1 MGKERR
7 RYSKEFKAQ
16 VAIEA
21 LKEQKTL
28 TELSMEYSI
37 HPNQISLWKNELV
50 GKVPRIFG
58 DTGHRKIDP
67 SVVEDIKAP
76 LYEEIGRLK
85 VENDFLKKKS
95 IFAQIRRDL
104 P

>member
-28 TELSMEYSI
+28 AQLSVEYSI

-50 GKVPRIFG
+50 GKIPKIF
-58 DTGHRKIDP
+58 DTGHGKIDP

>member
-28 TELSMEYSI
+28 AQLSVEYSI

-50 GKVPRIFG
+50 GKIPKIF
-58 DTGHRKIDP
+58 DTGHGKIDP

-85 VENDFLKKKS
+85 VENDFLKKSLFSLK
-95 IFAQIRRDL
+95 
-104 P
+104 